1 MVDRFGGLLKG
12 EDRYVGD
19 LSSVVE
25 ALELVFVRSPVSHG
39 RISGLETEKAA
50 GADGVVAV
58 YTAADLSLS
67 PVPPVAGEE
76 GLAEPPLARGV
87 VRYAGERVVAVVA
100 ESRALAEDAA
110 DLVVVEY
117 EPLPGVTDARAAEAA
132 GAPLLFPDRGSN
144 VVVDLPKD
152 GPPAP
157 FEAEVV
163 VHADFVIPRLSV
175 APMEAHAVL
184 VVPDAG
190 GRLTVWCSTQAPHLA
205 RGQLARA
212 LAWDPA
218 RIRVIAPAVGGGFGG
233 KAGGVPPEH
242 FVVAAAALKLERP
255 VRFVQDRASNL
266 VGMQGRGVHQQ
277 VRLHARRD
285 GRLVAL
291 EADVVSDAG
300 AYPSVAAIEPVKMK
314 LMASGPYRIPVVDFT
329 ARSVLTN
336 LAPTGAYRG
345 PGRSEAAA
353 LLERSLD
360 LLAVEL
366 DLDPVELRRRNLLD
380 PTDFPCTS
388 PTGMTYDSGDHEQL
402 LERLVAAADYDA
414 LRAEQ
419 RRRRAAGGPQLGIG
433 VATVIDSTA
442 WAART
447 ESAELTVERDG
458 RVVVKAATAS
468 AGQEHGVAFARLVTE
483 LLPITSEAVTVIEG
497 DTDLLP
503 SGGGTSGSRSAQLAG
518 VAVQRAAEEVASA
531 ARRLAARL
539 LEAADDDVV
548 LHRGTG
554 FGVRG
559 VPARAV
565 LWSQL
570 AEVAH
575 LEAAVAGNGSGAFA
589 SRCVYEQSEP
599 THPGAAH
606 LSVVEVDVVTGEV
619 VPVRHVAVTDAGR
632 ILDLPSA
639 HGQVVGASVQGIA
652 QALYEQMIYDAAG
665 NPLTTTLAEY
675 LVPSAADVPAVESL
689 HIDSRSPINAIGAK
703 GIGEIGMV
711 GAPVAVQNA
720 VIDALS
726 HLGVRHIDMPCTP
739 EKVWRAVNAA
749 RPR

>member
-1 MVDRFGGLLKG
+1 
-12 EDRYVGD
+12 
-19 LSSVVE
+19 
-25 ALELVFVRSPVSHG
+25 
-39 RISGLETEKAA
+39 
-50 GADGVVAV
+50 
-58 YTAADLSLS
+58 
-67 PVPPVAGEE
+67 
-76 GLAEPPLARGV
+76 
-87 VRYAGERVVAVVA
+87 
-100 ESRALAEDAA
+100 
-110 DLVVVEY
+110 
-117 EPLPGVTDARAAEAA
+117 
-132 GAPLLFPDRGSN
+132 
-144 VVVDLPKD
+144 
-152 GPPAP
+152 
-157 FEAEVV
+157 
-163 VHADFVIPRLSV
+163 
-175 APMEAHAVL
+175 
-184 VVPDAG
+184 
-190 GRLTVWCSTQAPHLA
+190 
-205 RGQLARA
+205 
-212 LAWDPA
+212 
-218 RIRVIAPAVGGGFGG
+218 
-233 KAGGVPPEH
+233 
-242 FVVAAAALKLERP
+242 
-255 VRFVQDRASNL
+255 
-266 VGMQGRGVHQQ
+266 
-277 VRLHARRD
+277 
-285 GRLVAL
+285 
-291 EADVVSDAG
+291 
-300 AYPSVAAIEPVKMK
+300 
-314 LMASGPYRIPVVDFT
+314 
-329 ARSVLTN
+329 
-336 LAPTGAYRG
+336 
-345 PGRSEAAA
+345 
-353 LLERSLD
+353 
-360 LLAVEL
+360 
-366 DLDPVELRRRNLLD
+366 
-380 PTDFPCTS
+380 
-388 PTGMTYDSGDHEQL
+388 MTYDSGDHEQL